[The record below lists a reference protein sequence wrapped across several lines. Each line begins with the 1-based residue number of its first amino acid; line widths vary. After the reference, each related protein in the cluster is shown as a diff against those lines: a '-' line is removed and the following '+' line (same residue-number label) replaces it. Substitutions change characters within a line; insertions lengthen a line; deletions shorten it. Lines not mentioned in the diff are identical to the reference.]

1 MTKNEKWDERN
12 RCLRLETQ
20 LLQNSK
26 ILWLP
31 PLNIEVSNMIAGYTR
46 LRPWHI
52 KKKLMSPHWRTKGS
66 TCKVMTICKFKAQLK
81 ESQWLYLSK
90 IERFKSF
97 WQ

>member
-52 KKKLMSPHWRTKGS
+52 KKNSCHH
-66 TCKVMTICKFKAQLK
+66 IEELK
-81 ESQWLYLSK
+81 EAPVK
-90 IERFKSF
+90 
-97 WQ
+97 